1 MLEGWRMPCDEPLE
15 IGKIVNTH
23 GLKGEVKVTP
33 WCDDSRVFLSL
44 DSVQTKNN
52 RLKIENVKFFKNT
65 VIIKFSGINSIEDAE
80 KMRNEIIYADRSQLA
95 PLADGTYYI
104 RDIIGLEVFEKDTRM
119 GIIEDCFDTGSNDV
133 YVVLTDEGRRILI
146 PAISQFVKKV
156 DIRGKRMEVVQPEYE
171 D

>member
-1 MLEGWRMPCDEPLE
+1 
-15 IGKIVNTH
+15 
-23 GLKGEVKVTP
+23 
-33 WCDDSRVFLSL
+33 
-44 DSVQTKNN
+44 
-52 RLKIENVKFFKNT
+52 
-65 VIIKFSGINSIEDAE
+65 
-80 KMRNEIIYADRSQLA
+80 
-95 PLADGTYYI
+95 
-104 RDIIGLEVFEKDTRM
+104 M